1 MIARQQIDDRHRFLI
16 DKISDGIIV
25 ADQDGMLRF
34 ANPAA
39 AALLDRNPSEL
50 LGQPIGLPIIDA
62 DFVEVNLVRHDGTPC
77 FAELRIVEAEWDGNP
92 AYVLSLRD
100 TTLKHEAAEER
111 ARHRRE
117 LAEKERQILQSQ
129 KMEAVGRLAGGIA
142 HDFNNLLSIITGY
155 ASLIKAGDGTV
166 KVHAE
171 RIVQTTERAARLTR
185 QLLVFSRNQVLQPR
199 AWPLN
204 HIVKESAELFGRL
217 IPENIEVKLQLSS
230 DAGNVKVDRV
240 QIEQV
245 IVNLLINSRDAM
257 LESGKITIETGS
269 LDPLQTTGR
278 ELAGTEAN
286 PHAVL
291 RVIDNGCG
299 MTPEVKAKAFDPFFT
314 TKGPGLGT
322 GLGLSTVYGI
332 VKQSGGE
339 IRLHSD
345 IGKGTCVEIL
355 LPLTEESV
363 SVQVESVRTQ
373 PAPRHG
379 SETIL
384 FVEDEGALREMLGMI
399 LRQNGYNVLE
409 ARNGKDALRLIE
421 SHDGEIHVLITDLV
435 MPEMNGIE
443 LAEELIRSRPTLPVI
458 YVSGYSD
465 QAIQPGPLIECLE
478 KPFSPEVLLRTLRS
492 VLESSSAGSSC

>member
-1 MIARQQIDDRHRFLI
+1 MIARQQIDDPHRFLI

-25 ADQDGMLRF
+25 ADQEGMLRF

-39 AALLDRNPSEL
+39 AALLDRHPSEL

-111 ARHRRE
+111 ARHRSE

-155 ASLIKAGDGTV
+155 ASLIKVGDGTV
-166 KVHAE
+166 KLHAE

-217 IPENIEVKLQLSS
+217 IPENIQVKLQLSA

-257 LESGKITIETGS
+257 PEGGKITIETGS
-269 LDPLQTTGR
+269 LDPLPSPGGPGDTKAQ
-278 ELAGTEAN
+278 

-291 RVIDNGCG
+291 RVIDTGCG
-299 MTPEVKAKAFDPFFT
+299 MTPEVKAQAFDPFFT
-314 TKGPGLGT
+314 TKALGLGT
-322 GLGLSTVYGI
+322 GLGLATVYGI

-339 IRLHSD
+339 IRLHTEV
-345 IGKGTCVEIL
+345 GKGTCVEIL

-363 SVQVESVRTQ
+363 SVQVESVSTQ
-373 PAPRHG
+373 PAPRIG

-384 FVEDEGALREMLGMI
+384 FVEDEGALREMLGLI

-421 SHDGEIHVLITDLV
+421 SHNGEIHVLITDLV

-443 LAEELIRSRPTLPVI
+443 LAAELIRSRPTLPII
-458 YVSGYSD
+458 YVTGYSD

-478 KPFSPEVLLRTLRS
+478 KPFSPDVLLRTLRS
-492 VLESSSAGSSC
+492 VLESSSTGSSC